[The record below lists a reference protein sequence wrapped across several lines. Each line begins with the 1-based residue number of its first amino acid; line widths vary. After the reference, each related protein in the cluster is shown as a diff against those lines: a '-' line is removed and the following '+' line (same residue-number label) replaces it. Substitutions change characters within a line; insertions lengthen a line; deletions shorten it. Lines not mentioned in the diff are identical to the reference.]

1 MRIFNAFRFLKADI
15 VMWFRSGLLIVLI
28 VLMPNLASA
37 QTARDALNS
46 LKDRNVDLGEPVAL
60 IESAAAIKPVIL
72 NETENSSEQGNSR
85 EPDSFSDLLTG
96 AGGGVSSSDLKE
108 ILEGAAENGQPQ
120 ALWQLG
126 QMYENGVGV
135 EQDKVRAFGYF
146 SKIAN
151 ENASVP
157 PHSVQADIVARSF
170 VKVGDYYRAGLPGA
184 GIAPDQVQAR
194 ALLFHAA
201 SYFGNANAQ
210 YRVGLLY
217 LEEELGPNPLLS
229 ARWLSLAAQKNQVEA
244 QAILGDLLF
253 NGSGVEA
260 KPVEGLMWMTLA
272 RESTIGGKDEVWVG
286 ELLTRAM
293 LIASPEQ
300 RIEARKAVEIVR
312 GQLPALEIF

>member
-1 MRIFNAFRFLKADI
+1 MRIFNAFWFLKADI
-15 VMWFRSGLLIVLI
+15 VIWFRNGLLIVLF
-28 VLMPNLASA
+28 VLAPNLVSA
-37 QTARDALNS
+37 QITRDALNS
-46 LKDRNVDLGEPVAL
+46 IKDRNIDLSEPVPLIEPVA
-60 IESAAAIKPVIL
+60 SIKPVVL
-72 NETENSSEQGNSR
+72 NETGSSIEPENLG
-85 EPDSFSDLLTG
+85 EPDSFSDLLAG
-96 AGGGVSSSDLKE
+96 AGSGVSSSDLKE
-108 ILEGAAENGQPQ
+108 ILEVAAENGQPQ

-135 EQDKVRAFGYF
+135 EQDSVRAFGYF

-157 PHSVQADIVARSF
+157 PHSLQADIVARSF
-170 VKVGDYYRAGLPGA
+170 VKVGDYYRVGLPGA

-210 YRVGLLY
+210 YKVGLLY

-253 NGSGVEA
+253 NGTGVEA
-260 KPVEGLMWMTLA
+260 KPVE
-272 RESTIGGKDEVWVG
+272 
-286 ELLTRAM
+286 
-293 LIASPEQ
+293 
-300 RIEARKAVEIVR
+300 
-312 GQLPALEIF
+312 

>member
-1 MRIFNAFRFLKADI
+1 MRIFSAYRFLA
-15 VMWFRSGLLIVLI
+15 
-28 VLMPNLASA
+28 A
-37 QTARDALNS
+37 QTAKRFFIRVFIALFALMPSLTFAQTASDALNEFG
-46 LKDRNVDLGEPVAL
+46 DLG
-60 IESAAAIKPVIL
+60 
-72 NETENSSEQGNSR
+72 N
-85 EPDSFSDLLTG
+85 FSDLVDG
-96 AGGGVSSSDLKE
+96 VGGGISGSDMKE

-120 ALWQLG
+120 ALWQLA
-126 QMYENGVGV
+126 QMYENGLGV
-135 EQDKVRAFGYF
+135 EQDSVRAFRYF

-157 PHSVQADIVARSF
+157 PQSVQADIVARSF
-170 VKVGDYYRAGLPGA
+170 VKVGDYYKVGLPGA

-217 LEEELGPNPLLS
+217 LDDELGPNPLLG

-244 QAILGDLLF
+244 QAVLGDLLF
-253 NGSGVEA
+253 NGNGLEA

-272 RESTIGGKDEVWVG
+272 RESTLGGKDEIWIG

-293 LIASPEQ
+293 LVASPEQ
-300 RIEARKAVEIVR
+300 RIEARNAAEIVR
-312 GQLPALEIF
+312 GQLAAQ